1 MSTNNADS
9 NGEVK
14 NKQVEQKPDKELV
27 FDSHEIGKKE
37 KTDYFVRVEGAEERK
52 KEVIRRM
59 QQQKDELIR
68 EQKAKEAAE
77 KKDAAQKQREK
88 QKADSKKKRAEFLK
102 RNKVK
107 IIAIIAAILTIII
120 GVAIYFILNPPLT
133 EEQKEAHESWSRSPL
148 NAQEF
153 SKEIEEIANDKNRS
167 YDDAM
172 QWGEEQIAATD
183 DNHLKFDY
191 YNAMAIV
198 AGQQEAHYDD
208 AIRYLYEMEK
218 LASNNAELQITYSR
232 LAFMYSLKGDEEK
245 KNEYSEKASQY
256 EKELED
262 YIKRSGG
269 MQ

>member
-14 NKQVEQKPDKELV
+14 NKQVEQKPDKKLV

-77 KKDAAQKQREK
+77 KKDAEQKQREK
-88 QKADSKKKRAEFLK
+88 QKADTKKKRAEFFK
-102 RNKVK
+102 RNKNR
-107 IIAIIAAILTIII
+107 IIVVIAAVLVIAVGI
-120 GVAIYFILNPPLT
+120 GIYFILNPPLT
-133 EEQKEAHESWSRSPL
+133 EEQKENHESWNRSAM
-148 NAQEF
+148 NSQEF
-153 SKEIEEIANDKNRS
+153 AEEINKIADDENKS
-167 YDDAM
+167 FDDAM
-172 QWGEEQIAATD
+172 QWGEEQVASTD

-191 YNAMAIV
+191 YNAMAIA
-198 AGQQEAHYDD
+198 AGQQEGHYDD
-208 AIRYLYEMEK
+208 AIRYLLEMEK
-218 LASNNAELQITYSR
+218 LASNDAELQIVYSK
-232 LAFMYSLKGDEEK
+232 LAAIYSLKGDNEK
-245 KNEYSEKASQY
+245 SAEYREKASQY
-256 EKELED
+256 NKDVEE
-262 YIKRSGG
+262 YVKRSGG

>member
-107 IIAIIAAILTIII
+107 IIAIIVIILAVII
-120 GVAIYFILNPPLT
+120 GVGVYFILNPPLT
-133 EEQKEAHESWSRSPL
+133 EEQKENHESWNRSAM
-148 NAQEF
+148 NSQEF
-153 SKEIEEIANDKNRS
+153 EKKINEIAEDKDKS
-167 YDDAM
+167 FDDAM
-172 QWGEEQIAATD
+172 QWGEEQIANTD

-191 YNAMAIV
+191 YNAMAIA
-198 AGQQEAHYDD
+198 AGHQEGHYDD
-208 AIRYLYEMEK
+208 AIRYLLEMEK
-218 LASNNAELQITYSR
+218 LASNDAELQIAYSK
-232 LAFMYSLKGDEEK
+232 LAAIYSLKGDNEK
-245 KNEYSEKASQY
+245 SAEYREKASQY
-256 EKELED
+256 NKEIEE
-262 YIKRSGG
+262 YVKRSGG
-269 MQ
+269 M

>member
-9 NGEVK
+9 DGEVK

-88 QKADSKKKRAEFLK
+88 QKANTKKKRAEFFK
-102 RNKVK
+102 RNKNR
-107 IIAIIAAILTIII
+107 IIVVIAAVLVIAVGI
-120 GVAIYFILNPPLT
+120 GIYFILNPPLT

-153 SKEIEEIANDKNRS
+153 SKEILRILRHNKKALNSKICILS
-167 YDDAM
+167 
-172 QWGEEQIAATD
+172 
-183 DNHLKFDY
+183 
-191 YNAMAIV
+191 
-198 AGQQEAHYDD
+198 
-208 AIRYLYEMEK
+208 
-218 LASNNAELQITYSR
+218 
-232 LAFMYSLKGDEEK
+232 FMTT
-245 KNEYSEKASQY
+245 
-256 EKELED
+256 
-262 YIKRSGG
+262 
-269 MQ
+269 